1 MLQKNI
7 TPMNEEP
14 IATVK
19 YNFYAPEYLSGI
31 ETADDKLDPALS
43 FSLERLSKVRSL
55 KNQLAPVC
63 HRL

>member
-1 MLQKNI
+1 
-7 TPMNEEP
+7 MNEEP

-19 YNFYAPEYLSGI
+19 YNFYSPEYLSGI